1 VCINQFKKNIMA
13 LGKVTTINPDNITGT
28 ITEDESGQTYGF
40 NDPNFPNT
48 GLVVGSPCTYDIDYT
63 QRTPIATNLASYTAT
78 ERDITTAVSGP
89 ITVNV
94 GETLKVKNGGVVTG
108 TVVVNNGNLFVQG
121 TGQVNGDVTVNA
133 EGSAIVRNGGVITG
147 TVVVS
152 SGSVFKVKNGG
163 MIRGNIDVTKAN
175 RVIIGDADG
184 GGNIY
189 GSVTINKIRKVTI
202 TATSKINC

>member
-133 EGSAIVRNGGVITG
+133 EGSAIVRNG
-147 TVVVS
+147 
-152 SGSVFKVKNGG
+152 SVFKVKNGG